1 MVDHPALAMA
11 RLQGSNIKAVRNQG
25 WLNACG
31 VALGVLGA
39 PLDAVAFVDCNY
51 LIETCTEMYG
61 IMRNVCKGIEI
72 YTLNIHFY
80 THTHTHGDCMYH
92 IIFQV
97 PHRPWA
103 SHSRYTVAP
112 QSLLAPVGMVWVVQ
126 MLGCFKSVLTYQK
139 YNLYQDNIEKCV
151 YYILHSWYFIHTYT
165 YLCMH

>member
-1 MVDHPALAMA
+1 MVDYPALAMA

-61 IMRNVCKGIEI
+61 NMRNVCKGIEI

-80 THTHTHGDCMYH
+80 THTHMETACITSYFRFH
-92 IIFQV
+92 IVREHHIRGIQWLRS
-97 PHRPWA
+97 PSWLQWGW
-103 SHSRYTVAP
+103 SGSSRCWGV
-112 QSLLAPVGMVWVVQ
+112 SSR
-126 MLGCFKSVLTYQK
+126 C
-139 YNLYQDNIEKCV
+139 
-151 YYILHSWYFIHTYT
+151 
-165 YLCMH
+165 

>member
-80 THTHTHGDCMYH
+80 THTHMETACITSYFRFH
-92 IIFQV
+92 IVREHHIRGIQWLRS
-97 PHRPWA
+97 PSWLQWEW
-103 SHSRYTVAP
+103 SGSSRCSGVSSRCWHIKNTIYT
-112 QSLLAPVGMVWVVQ
+112 
-126 MLGCFKSVLTYQK
+126 K
-139 YNLYQDNIEKCV
+139 I
-151 YYILHSWYFIHTYT
+151 I
-165 YLCMH
+165 